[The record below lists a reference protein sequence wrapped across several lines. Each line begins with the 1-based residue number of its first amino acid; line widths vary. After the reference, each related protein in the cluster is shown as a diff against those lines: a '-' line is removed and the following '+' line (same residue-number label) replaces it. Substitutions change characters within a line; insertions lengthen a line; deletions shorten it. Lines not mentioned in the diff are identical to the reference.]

1 MFIYFWRTVQHLLMK
16 FFTDNFGITLIV
28 TTLKKVSTHVLPTG
42 GRPFWCILKPISAY
56 VPLFLENS
64 LICSHEILY
73 SYVLG
78 ITLMVT
84 TLKKISSSY
93 LPVLGVIFGYF
104 WAHSGMY
111 CSIENYSIFYW
122 EILWR
127 CSSYYSKGRY
137 TEKKFLLMSASAEGH
152 FGVFLAP
159 FWICFSM
166 S

>member
-1 MFIYFWRTVQHLLMK
+1 MK

-28 TTLKKVSTHVLPTG
+28 TTLKKVSTHVLSTG

-84 TLKKISSSY
+84 TLKKFSSSY

-104 WAHSGMY
+104 
-111 CSIENYSIFYW
+111 
-122 EILWR
+122 
-127 CSSYYSKGRY
+127 
-137 TEKKFLLMSASAEGH
+137 
-152 FGVFLAP
+152 
-159 FWICFSM
+159 
-166 S
+166 